1 METVRPTARRNS
13 QSVTCCGRNTNSQ
26 CGRQKHSLLRK
37 LSFRPI
43 WSRFC
48 VMSVT
53 RFLSAG
59 IAFFLQRIWYCYVR
73 LMANSIIKTYEIK
86 TRRQTR
92 ISISFFNR
100 KWVLEADRVKSTRHC
115 LLLVVSWGS
124 CFYFWDLEVSPLPP
138 PSQAIKSRQ
147 T

>member
-1 METVRPTARRNS
+1 
-13 QSVTCCGRNTNSQ
+13 
-26 CGRQKHSLLRK
+26 
-37 LSFRPI
+37 
-43 WSRFC
+43 
-48 VMSVT
+48 
-53 RFLSAG
+53 
-59 IAFFLQRIWYCYVR
+59 
-73 LMANSIIKTYEIK
+73 MANSIIKTYEIK

-100 KWVLEADRVKSTRHC
+100 KWVLEADRVKITRHC

-124 CFYFWDLEVSPLPP
+124 CSYFWDLEVSPLPP